1 MQPWVLNQGSAL
13 LIVAIIMWLSDIVG
27 TATKA
32 KVPGTFV
39 LSLILLVGWWTVLPQ
54 DLLDISGVTALAS
67 FVRYYIMVQ
76 IGTLFDPKELL
87 REWKTVLTTLSAVA
101 GIIIM
106 VYGIGQFII
115 DRNIALAMT
124 PPLTGG
130 VMAMMLMSD
139 AANALGRTDAATVAV
154 LACVLQGFMG
164 MPGASFCLS
173 RAGKPMLEQYRAG
186 TFVAEGGAK
195 DGAESKPKLIEK
207 IPKKYRSGNYYITT
221 LIFFAMLSMM
231 LASFCANNGLKLI
244 NSSITGIL
252 VGILASAFGLI
263 EKDPQGKAQMAGYSN
278 FVLMPSLLG
287 SLKTAT
293 PQLVGSL
300 IVPLLIGFALALIGV
315 VIPSFFVGTSK
326 PVGFN
331 KFIAVACGLNCFLGF
346 PPNYYVT
353 METINTLTEDEAER
367 KFLTDQLLP
376 KMIIASITAV
386 SVVSVLIAGV
396 MTSLLK

>member
-87 REWKTVLTTLSAVA
+87 REWKTVVTTLSAVA

-106 VYGIGQFII
+106 VYGIGHFII
-115 DRNIALAMT
+115 EPNIALAMT

-139 AANALGRTDAATVAV
+139 AANALGRTDVATVAV

-173 RAGKPMLEQYRAG
+173 KAGKPMLEQYRAG
-186 TFVAEGGAK
+186 TFVAEGAK
-195 DGAESKPKLIEK
+195 DAVESKPKLIEK

-231 LASFCANNGLKLI
+231 LASFCATHGLSLI
-244 NSSITGIL
+244 NSSITGII
-252 VGILASAFGLI
+252 VGILASALGLI

-287 SLKTAT
+287 SLRTAT
-293 PQLVGSL
+293 PKLVASL
-300 IVPLLIGFALALIGV
+300 IGPLLIGFALALIGV
-315 VIPSFFVGTSK
+315 VATSFVVGTSK

-331 KFIAVACGLNCFLGF
+331 KYIAVACGLNCFLGF

-353 METINTLTEDEAER
+353 METINTLTDDEEER

-396 MTSLLK
+396 MVNLIK

>member
-87 REWKTVLTTLSAVA
+87 REWKTVVTTLSAVV

-106 VYGIGQFII
+106 VYGIGHFIMEP
-115 DRNIALAMT
+115 NIALAMT

-139 AANALGRTDAATVAV
+139 AATALGRTDVATVAV

-173 RAGKPMLEQYRAG
+173 KAGKPMLEQYRAG
-186 TFVAEGGAK
+186 TFVAEGAK
-195 DGAESKPKLIEK
+195 EGVESKPKLIEK

-231 LASFCANNGLKLI
+231 LASFCATHGLKLI
-244 NSSITGIL
+244 NSSITGII
-252 VGILASAFGLI
+252 VGILASALGLI

-287 SLKTAT
+287 SLRTAT
-293 PQLVGSL
+293 PKLVAGL

-315 VIPSFFVGTSK
+315 VVTSFVVGTSK

-331 KFIAVACGLNCFLGF
+331 KYIAVACGLNCFLGF

-353 METINTLTEDEAER
+353 METINTLTDDETER
-367 KFLTDQLLP
+367 KFLVDQLLP

-396 MTSLLK
+396 MVNMIK

>member
-13 LIVAIIMWLSDIVG
+13 LIIAIIMWLSDIVG

-87 REWKTVLTTLSAVA
+87 REWKTVVTTLSAVA
-101 GIIIM
+101 GIIIL
-106 VYGIGQFII
+106 VYGVGQFLMEP
-115 DRNIALAMT
+115 NIALAMT

-139 AANALGRTDAATVAV
+139 AATAIGRTDVATVAV

-173 RAGKPMLEQYRAG
+173 KAGKPMLEQYRAG
-186 TFVAEGGAK
+186 TFVAEGGPK
-195 DGAESKPKLIEK
+195 DGVESKPRLIER

-221 LIFFAMLSMM
+221 LIFFAMLSML
-231 LASFCANNGLKLI
+231 LASFCATHGLKLI
-244 NSSITGIL
+244 SSSITGIL
-252 VGILASAFGLI
+252 VGITASALGLI
-263 EKDPQGKAQMAGYSN
+263 EKDPQGKSQMAGYSN

-287 SLKTAT
+287 SLRTAT
-293 PQLVGSL
+293 PKLVASL
-300 IVPLLIGFALALIGV
+300 IGPLLIGFALALVGV
-315 VIPSFFVGTSK
+315 VVTSFVVGTSK

-331 KFIAVACGLNCFLGF
+331 KYIAVACGLNCFLGF

-353 METINTLTEDEAER
+353 METINTLTDDETER
-367 KFLTDQLLP
+367 KFLVDQLLP

-396 MTSLLK
+396 MSTMIK

>member
-87 REWKTVLTTLSAVA
+87 REWKTVVTTLSAVV

-106 VYGIGQFII
+106 VYGIGHFIMEP
-115 DRNIALAMT
+115 NIALAMT

-139 AANALGRTDAATVAV
+139 AATALGRTDVATVAV

-173 RAGKPMLEQYRAG
+173 KAGKPMLEQYRAG
-186 TFVAEGGAK
+186 TFVAEGAK
-195 DGAESKPKLIEK
+195 EGVESKPKLIEK

-231 LASFCANNGLKLI
+231 LASFCAANGLKLI
-244 NSSITGIL
+244 NSSITGII
-252 VGILASAFGLI
+252 VGILASALGLI

-287 SLKTAT
+287 SLRTAT
-293 PQLVGSL
+293 PKLVASL
-300 IVPLLIGFALALIGV
+300 IGPLLIGFALALIGV
-315 VIPSFFVGTSK
+315 VVTSFVVGTSK

-331 KFIAVACGLNCFLGF
+331 KYIAVACGLNCFLGF

-353 METINTLTEDEAER
+353 METINTLTDDETER

-396 MTSLLK
+396 MVNMIK